1 MIRLG
6 VLASGGGT
14 NLQAILDACAA
25 GRIDARVAVVL
36 SNVPGAGALA
46 RAEQEAVQGCAYGL
60 HAASAVDPDTGHAPE
75 GEAL

>member
-14 NLQAILDACAA
+14 NLQAILDACAGRGSA
-25 GRIDARVAVVL
+25 PRIDAAVAVVL

-46 RAEQEAVQGCAYGL
+46 RAERAG
-60 HAASAVDPDTGHAPE
+60 AP
-75 GEAL
+75 A